1 LAALDDLAL
10 SCQRLLDR
18 LIRRLRRGAAPQRR
32 GRRLLIVQIDGLSRA
47 VLAAALEQGRMPFV
61 KRLLERQHY
70 RLQPMSVALPTSTPA
85 FQMAAMYG
93 VRPDIPGF
101 HYYSRERRGDVHF
114 PRAGHAAWVEQ
125 RLAGGRRGIVHDGST
140 YGCCFTGG
148 ADNNLFT
155 FATLTQPSGRG
166 LAAALSPYV
175 VLGWVLA
182 KNVALTAYEL
192 ARAAPRFLA
201 KRRLP
206 GRRWLWLKIGI
217 SLWVHNL
224 FTMAVARDLYAGTP
238 RIYVNYLDYDEAA
251 HYHGPR
257 SRPALAALRGIDRAI
272 AQLWRV
278 MRRVPEHR
286 YDGFVLAD
294 HGQSPCTPYQELT
307 RGRRLERWIF
317 DAFLHPAGAATPETP
332 RTSLRRGMREQR
344 RDNAGLL
351 QKFMNYLDEDF
362 FRRAD
367 PEAHEQGG
375 VRVIAGGPSAFL
387 YALDARAPLD
397 AAGVERRFPGLAE
410 KLSRSPGIGFVLARS
425 ADGKAPVCYWQ
436 GTRSLLSPATP
447 GPFVQ
452 RADAALVVHAIAGLM
467 RMPSAGDLVIY
478 GDDVSF
484 IREHGMHAGPSASE
498 MNTFIIGPQAAR
510 PPRGVTH
517 PAQLY
522 DYFMRYQP
530 EYVPK
535 LGGGGTD
542 EPLPPASRRRS
553 RRGSAR
559 ARPWR

>member
-1 LAALDDLAL
+1 
-10 SCQRLLDR
+10 
-18 LIRRLRRGAAPQRR
+18 
-32 GRRLLIVQIDGLSRA
+32 
-47 VLAAALEQGRMPFV
+47 
-61 KRLLERQHY
+61 
-70 RLQPMSVALPTSTPA
+70 
-85 FQMAAMYG
+85 
-93 VRPDIPGF
+93 
-101 HYYSRERRGDVHF
+101 VH
-114 PRAGHAAWVEQ
+114 
-125 RLAGGRRGIVHDGST
+125 GGSA

-148 ADNNLFT
+148 AENNFFT
-155 FATLTQPSGRG
+155 FTTLTQPSGKG

-175 VLGWVLA
+175 LLGWVLA
-182 KNVALTAYEL
+182 KNLALTAYEL

-201 KRRLP
+201 QRRLP

-257 SRPALAALRGIDRAI
+257 SRRALGALRGLDRAI
-272 AQLWRV
+272 GQLWSV

-286 YDGFVLAD
+286 YDGFILAD
-294 HGQSPCTPYQELT
+294 HGQSPCKSYQELT

-317 DAFLHPAGAATPETP
+317 DAFLHPAGAASQPTAPEAP
-332 RTSLRRGMREQR
+332 RTGLRHGMREQR

-351 QKFMNYLDEDF
+351 QKFVNYLDEDF

-375 VRVIAGGPSAFL
+375 VRVIAAGPNAFL
-387 YALDARAPLD
+387 YALDERTPLD

-425 ADGKAPVCYWQ
+425 GNGAAPVCYWQ
-436 GTRSLLSPATP
+436 GKQSRLGPATP
-447 GPFVQ
+447 GPVAG
-452 RADAALVVHAIAGLM
+452 RDDAALVVQAIAGLM

-484 IREHGMHAGPSASE
+484 IPELGTHAGASAAE
-498 MNTFIIGPQAAR
+498 MQTFIIGAPGAR

-517 PAQLY
+517 PSQLY

-530 EYVPK
+530 EYRD
-535 LGGGGTD
+535 L
-542 EPLPPASRRRS
+542 ANRS
-553 RRGSAR
+553 RGAKRERGR
-559 ARPWR
+559 RVH